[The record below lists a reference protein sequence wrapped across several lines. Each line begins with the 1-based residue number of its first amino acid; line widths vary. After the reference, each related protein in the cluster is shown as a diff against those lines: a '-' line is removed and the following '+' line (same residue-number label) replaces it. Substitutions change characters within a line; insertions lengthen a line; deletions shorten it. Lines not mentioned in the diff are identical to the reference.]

1 MNSITLLS
9 FGPSQLLL

>member
-9 FGPSQLLL
+9 QRF